1 MKIKPLYIYGTLAV
15 AAIIFLIFFTSRDNG
30 ESAITDQMP
39 QDEIH
44 KQMENETPPGKGNV
58 SNEFYQQLEM
68 LRKDVEENPADT
80 AKLMRYADYLTAAHQ
95 FDSAIPVYEE
105 ILAKNPKRTDVY
117 FALTF
122 IYYNR
127 KEFTRAEEVTNKV
140 LGYDKN
146 NLQAKYNL
154 GAIAAAEGDKEKA
167 RTLWTKLLDEN
178 PGSREADLAK
188 NGLAGLE

>member
-1 MKIKPLYIYGTLAV
+1 
-15 AAIIFLIFFTSRDNG
+15 
-30 ESAITDQMP
+30 
-39 QDEIH
+39 
-44 KQMENETPPGKGNV
+44 
-58 SNEFYQQLEM
+58 
-68 LRKDVEENPADT
+68 
-80 AKLMRYADYLTAAHQ
+80 MRYADYLTAAHQ